1 MIPLQEQLEQDL
13 LDQLDRTRLP
23 ELQYLSTYCPFTLN
37 AKCCPHGSKCLL
49 KKVCYVLCA
58 FRTTGS
64 YCDGDHQVSAICQQ
78 FLTTSAIT
86 QLLFGL
92 YLLVVLML
100 TPTHVSKTT
109 ACFASAERS
118 TRSSLFES

>member
-1 MIPLQEQLEQDL
+1 MFPTQDPPEQDL
-13 LDQLDRTRLP
+13 LDQLDCTRLS

-78 FLTTSAIT
+78 FLTDKGCRYRKEDDHPFLGRSHDVELRRCMDVMLKPH
-86 QLLFGL
+86 QLGL
-92 YLLVVLML
+92 YGVE
-100 TPTHVSKTT
+100 H
-109 ACFASAERS
+109 F
-118 TRSSLFES
+118 